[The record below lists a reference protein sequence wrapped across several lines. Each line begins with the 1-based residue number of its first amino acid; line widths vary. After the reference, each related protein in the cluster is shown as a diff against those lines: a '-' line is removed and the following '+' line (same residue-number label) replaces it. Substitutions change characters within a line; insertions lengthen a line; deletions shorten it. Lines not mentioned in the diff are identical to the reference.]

1 MKLKVFI
8 GSIMAAA
15 LLGVGVLLGS
25 VAGTA
30 QVSAQ
35 TPSATATPNA
45 AQTPNGQKTPGTG
58 DRQGGKPFGGG
69 MHMGGRGGH
78 GDFGGFGERGFGF
91 GREATAD
98 TATRAISS
106 TTSLIT
112 LVKGDLTY
120 ANGKMDTT
128 SAQRWV
134 SGADSLLG
142 KAQAA
147 NSASKYEQ
155 AMAYAK
161 AASEAASVAYSSM
174 AQKLGADQLPSYS
187 QRPMRGGFD
196 KGMGGIGK
204 GMMGVPNNANITQAQ
219 ASRLLAA
226 TYQRLVGIGAVV
238 AGTADA
244 GTWLTDAQAAY
255 RAAYD
260 AYQAGNYA
268 DAAASARIAN
278 ELAEVATGVQRA
290 TTSPGTSDAPVMV
303 PAPNFR

>member
-35 TPSATATPNA
+35 TPSATSTPNA
-45 AQTPNGQKTPGTG
+45 VQTPKAQATPGTG
-58 DRQGGKPFGGG
+58 DQQGGKPFGGG
-69 MHMGGRGGH
+69 MHRGGKGGH
-78 GDFGGFGERGFGF
+78 GEFGGGPGFGF
-91 GREATAD
+91 GHEATAD

-106 TTSLIT
+106 TTGLIT
-112 LVKGDLTY
+112 LVKGDLAY
-120 ANGKMDTT
+120 ANGKMDTA

-142 KAQAA
+142 KAQSA
-147 NSASKYEQ
+147 NTASNYEQ

-161 AASEAASVAYSSM
+161 AATIAASTAYTNM

-187 QRPMRGGFD
+187 QRPVRGD
-196 KGMGGIGK
+196 RGMGGIGK
-204 GMMGVPNNANITQAQ
+204 GLGAANNATITQAQ
-219 ASRLLAA
+219 ASRLLAS
-226 TYQRLVGIGAVV
+226 TYNRLVGVGAVV

-244 GTWLTDAQAAY
+244 GSWLTDAQAAY
-255 RAAYD
+255 KAAYD

-278 ELAEVATGVQRA
+278 ELVEVATGVQRA
-290 TTSPGTSDAPVMV
+290 TTSPGTSGAPVTV

>member
-45 AQTPNGQKTPGTG
+45 AQTPNAQKTPGTG

-69 MHMGGRGGH
+69 MHRGGRGGH
-78 GDFGGFGERGFGF
+78 GEFGGGPGFGF

-106 TTSLIT
+106 TTGLIT
-112 LVKGDLTY
+112 LVKGDLAF
-120 ANGKMDTT
+120 ANGKMDTA

-142 KAQAA
+142 KAQSA
-147 NSASKYEQ
+147 NGASNFEQ

-161 AASEAASVAYSSM
+161 AASIAASTAYTSM

-187 QRPMRGGFD
+187 QRPARGD
-196 KGMGGIGK
+196 RGMGPGGIGK
-204 GMMGVPNNANITQAQ
+204 GLGAANNATITQAQ

-226 TYQRLVGIGAVV
+226 TYQRIVGVGAVV

-255 RAAYD
+255 KAAYD

-290 TTSPGTSDAPVMV
+290 TTSPGTSGAPVTV